1 MILNLEGG
9 LKYIN
14 NADVEYIDG
23 LIVHTNLLDG
33 QRGNDQFLVTVKM
46 RSGAEFRFLE
56 CRANYNAMVKA
67 AGGQSWA

>member
-23 LIVHTNLLDG
+23 MLLNTNFPDG
-33 QRGNDQFLVTVKM
+33 QRGNDEFLVTIKM
-46 RSGAEFRFLE
+46 RSGAEFRFRE
-56 CRANYNAMVKA
+56 CRTNYSAMVKA
-67 AGGQSWA
+67 AGGQSWK